1 MGNLRYRSTVWIC
14 RHLCQDIDIPIPQNV
29 CPTIPFFKVMMKQHA
44 SWGRYAVYIT
54 WLDRKFP
61 YQGVIVFRYLK
72 RHYPAWTYSFL
83 YLVGQYLLYYCTKA
97 VWLFSQS

>member
-1 MGNLRYRSTVWIC
+1 MGNLQYRSTVWIC
-14 RHLCQDIDIPIPQNV
+14 RHLCQDIDIDIPQNV
-29 CPTIPFFKVMMKQHA
+29 CHTIPLFKVIMKQHA
-44 SWGRYAVYIT
+44 SRGRYAVYIT

-61 YQGVIVFRYLK
+61 CQEVIVFRYLK

-97 VWLFSQS
+97 V